1 MKQGKFIGWGLAV
14 LLVAACG
21 ATPTPTPTT
30 TPAPTQPADTQAA
43 PTAPAAAT
51 ATGGAN
57 PVPSATSTEA
67 AVSAT
72 PAESPTDSNITS
84 DTVKTVAAGEVVK
97 LSGNSFATSDTYRF
111 SADTTL
117 EITWNYTGTAP
128 FALWL
133 VNVSDVVTDPNYD
146 RILIDDVT
154 GPRTGSSK
162 TKIIAGDWTVQVEQG
177 EGPWTVEFKPES

>member
-1 MKQGKFIGWGLAV
+1 MKRGKYIGWGLAV

-21 ATPTPTPTT
+21 ATPTPAPTAT
-30 TPAPTQPADTQAA
+30 SAPTQPADTQPA
-43 PTAPAAAT
+43 PTAPAADT
-51 ATGGAN
+51 ATEGAN
-57 PVPSATSTEA
+57 PAPSATPTEV

-72 PAESPTDSNITS
+72 PTDSNITS

-111 SADTTL
+111 AADTTL
-117 EITWNYTGTAP
+117 DITWNYTGTAP

-146 RILIDDVT
+146 RVLINDVT
-154 GPRTGSSK
+154 GPHTGASK

>member
-21 ATPTPTPTT
+21 ATPTPT
-30 TPAPTQPADTQAA
+30 QPADTQAA
-43 PTAPAAAT
+43 PTAPAVPT

-57 PVPSATSTEA
+57 PAPSPTPTEA
-67 AVSAT
+67 AVSGTSAAT
-72 PAESPTDSNITS
+72 PTDSNITS

-97 LSGNSFATSDTYRF
+97 LSGNSFATSATYRF

-117 EITWNYTGTAP
+117 GITWNYTGTAP

-146 RILIDDVT
+146 RVLINDIT
-154 GPRTGSSK
+154 GPHTGSSK